1 MTEWNGLKRFPF
13 GVTIMGMDRQIE
25 KKNWPPKKIVMVA
38 GAGLLVLICLWILVA
53 GFDVSSVNVDRDR
66 LTISTITRGPFQE
79 FIPIV
84 GNVLPLTTVYLDA
97 TEGGRV
103 EEIYLEAGS
112 VVKNGD
118 RILKLGNTSL
128 LLDIMWREAELFQQS
143 NNLRNTRLSMEQNR
157 LSLKRESIE
166 VENQLK
172 QQQRLYE
179 RYMELDK
186 KGLISKQDFEVVKD
200 QYDYLLARRDMALE
214 TQKNELEFR
223 QAQIDA
229 LDESLQRMQENLTV
243 AKQKLDNL
251 TVRATES
258 GMLTALNAEI
268 GQSKS
273 PGERLGQID
282 NLEGFKVRA
291 AIDEYYI
298 TRIQVGKTGEFE
310 HSGTTYR
317 LVTKKV
323 YPEVREG
330 RFEVDLVF
338 TGDIPSGI
346 TRGQT
351 FHVRLDL
358 GGVSEAVLLPRGGF
372 YQTTGGNWIFVLD
385 KTGQSAFK
393 RPIRIGRQN
402 PQVYEVLE
410 GLEPGEQVV
419 TSSYEPFGDNE
430 KLNIK

>member
-1 MTEWNGLKRFPF
+1 
-13 GVTIMGMDRQIE
+13 MGMDRQIE
-25 KKNWPPKKIVMVA
+25 KKKWPPRKIA
-38 GAGLLVLICLWILVA
+38 LVA
-53 GFDVSSVNVDRDR
+53 AGVLVCFTFIWLLLSSFDVSSLNVNQER
-66 LTISTITRGPFQE
+66 LTISTVSRGPFQE
-79 FIPIV
+79 FIPVV
-84 GNVLPLTTVYLDA
+84 GNVLPINTVYLDA

-112 VVKNGD
+112 LVKKED
-118 RILKLGNTSL
+118 PILKLGNTSL
-128 LLDIMWREAELFQQS
+128 LLDIMWREAELYQQS

-157 LSLKRESIE
+157 LSLKREMIE

-172 QQQRLYE
+172 QQKRLYE
-179 RYMELDK
+179 RYSELDK
-186 KGLISKQDFEVVKD
+186 QNLISKQEYEVVKD
-200 QYDYLLARRDMALE
+200 QYDYLKARQELTEE
-214 TQKNELEFR
+214 TLKNDLEFR

-229 LDESLQRMQENLTV
+229 LDESLKRMTDNLHI

-258 GMLTALNAEI
+258 GLLTALNAEI

-298 TRIQVGKTGEFE
+298 TRIEVGKTGEFE
-310 HSGTTYR
+310 QEGKTYQLTIR
-317 LVTKKV
+317 KV

-330 RFEVDLVF
+330 RFEVDLMF
-338 TGDIPSGI
+338 AEEIPAGI

-351 FHVRLDL
+351 FHIRLDL
-358 GGVSEAVLLPRGGF
+358 GGISEALLLPRGGF
-372 YQTTGGNWIFVLD
+372 YQTTGGNWVFVLEKSG
-385 KTGQSAFK
+385 KTAIK
-393 RPIRIGRQN
+393 RTIKIGRQN

-410 GLEPGEQVV
+410 GLEPGEHVV
-419 TSSYEPFGDNE
+419 TSSYETFGDNE

>member
-1 MTEWNGLKRFPF
+1 
-13 GVTIMGMDRQIE
+13 MGMDRQIE
-25 KKNWPPKKIVMVA
+25 KKKWPPRKIAFVA
-38 GAGLLVLICLWILVA
+38 GGVLVSLLFLWLLLSS
-53 GFDVSSVNVDRDR
+53 FDVSSLTVNRDR
-66 LTISTITRGPFQE
+66 LTISIVSRGPFQE
-79 FIPIV
+79 FIPVV
-84 GNVLPLTTVYLDA
+84 GNVLPINTVYLDA

-112 VVKNGD
+112 VVKKGD
-118 RILKLGNTSL
+118 PILKLGNTSL

-157 LSLKRESIE
+157 LALKREMIE
-166 VENQLK
+166 VDNQLK
-172 QQQRLYE
+172 QQKRLYE
-179 RYMELDK
+179 RYSELDK
-186 KGLISKQDFEVVKD
+186 QSLISKQEYEIVKD
-200 QYDYLLARRDMALE
+200 QYDYLIARLELAEE
-214 TQKNELEFR
+214 TQKNDIEFR

-229 LDESLQRMQENLTV
+229 LDESLKRMTGNLGI

-258 GMLTALNAEI
+258 GLLTALNAEI

-298 TRIQVGKTGEFE
+298 TRIEVGKTGEFE
-310 HSGTTYR
+310 QAGKTYQ
-317 LVTKKV
+317 LTIKKV

-330 RFEVDLVF
+330 RFEVDLMF
-338 TGDIPSGI
+338 AEEIPSGI

-351 FHVRLDL
+351 FHIRLDL
-358 GGVSEAVLLPRGGF
+358 GGISEALLLPRGGF
-372 YQTTGGNWIFVLD
+372 YQTTGGNWIFVVD
-385 KTGQSAFK
+385 KSGKTAVK
-393 RPIRIGRQN
+393 RTIKIGRQN

-419 TSSYEPFGDNE
+419 TSSYETFGDNE

>member
-1 MTEWNGLKRFPF
+1 
-13 GVTIMGMDRQIE
+13 MGMDRQIE
-25 KKNWPPKKIVMVA
+25 KKKWPPRKIALVSGGVLIGFMFL
-38 GAGLLVLICLWILVA
+38 GLLLSS
-53 GFDVSSVNVDRDR
+53 FDVSSLNVNGER
-66 LTISTITRGPFQE
+66 LTISTVSRGPFQE
-79 FIPIV
+79 FIPVV
-84 GNVLPLTTVYLDA
+84 GNVLPINTVYLDA

-112 VVKNGD
+112 VVKKGD
-118 RILKLGNTSL
+118 SILKLGNTSL

-143 NNLRNTRLSMEQNR
+143 NNLRNTRLLMEQNR
-157 LSLKRESIE
+157 LSLKREMIE

-172 QQQRLYE
+172 QQKRLYE
-179 RYMELDK
+179 RYVELDK
-186 KGLISKQDFEVVKD
+186 KNLIAKQEFETVKD
-200 QYDYLLARRDMALE
+200 QYDYLVARRDLAEE
-214 TQKNELEFR
+214 TQKNDIEFR

-229 LDESLQRMQENLTV
+229 LDESLKRMQGNLHI

-258 GMLTALNAEI
+258 GLLTALNAEI

-298 TRIQVGKTGEFE
+298 TRIEVGKTGEFE
-310 HSGTTYR
+310 QTGKSYQLTI
-317 LVTKKV
+317 KKV

-330 RFEVDLVF
+330 RFEVDLMF
-338 TGDIPSGI
+338 AEEIPAGI

-351 FHVRLDL
+351 FHIRLDL
-358 GGVSEAVLLPRGGF
+358 GGISEALLLPRGGF

-385 KTGQSAFK
+385 KSGKTAVK
-393 RPIRIGRQN
+393 RSIKIGRQN

-419 TSSYEPFGDNE
+419 TSSYETFGDNQ